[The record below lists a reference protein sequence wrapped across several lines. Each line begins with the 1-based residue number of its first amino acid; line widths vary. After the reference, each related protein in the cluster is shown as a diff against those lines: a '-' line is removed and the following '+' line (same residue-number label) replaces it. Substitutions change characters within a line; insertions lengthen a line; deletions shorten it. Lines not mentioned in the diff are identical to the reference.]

1 MAINFLDLFAGA
13 GGLSEGFVQAGY
25 EPLAHIEMDAA
36 ACFTLRTR
44 AAFHYLNQT
53 PEGQK
58 IYKDYLL
65 KRISRQEFYS
75 KVPSQYLETVIHE
88 TIGDETTPSL
98 IAKVNKLRGRRSVDI
113 IIGGPPCQAYSVA
126 GRAKLH
132 DRYDPRK
139 LLYRYYVR
147 FLESFQPRVFLFE
160 NVTGLLSS
168 RDTRGIR
175 ILPSIH
181 DAFENAGY
189 NIIESV
195 YQAEQYGVPQRRK
208 RLIIIGFRKDCACL
222 CGEPKREEFP
232 MTIRSLLGDLKS
244 IHSAEGII
252 REDGRKEA
260 EKANE
265 VLVKM
270 GISDEIYPVTYHQSR
285 YNNERDLEI
294 YRRVVEKWNES
305 RKRLNYETDLPRD
318 LQSHRNMTCFQDRY
332 KVVDGFSNASHTV
345 VAHICK
351 DGHYYIHPDIE
362 QNRSLTPREAARLQT
377 FPDNYFF
384 ESPTERDTRM
394 YAYRQIGNAVPVILA
409 RKLAELVLPCFK

>member
-1 MAINFLDLFAGA
+1 
-13 GGLSEGFVQAGY
+13 
-25 EPLAHIEMDAA
+25 
-36 ACFTLRTR
+36 
-44 AAFHYLNQT
+44 
-53 PEGQK
+53 
-58 IYKDYLL
+58 
-65 KRISRQEFYS
+65 
-75 KVPSQYLETVIHE
+75 
-88 TIGDETTPSL
+88 
-98 IAKVNKLRGRRSVDI
+98 
-113 IIGGPPCQAYSVA
+113 
-126 GRAKLH
+126 
-132 DRYDPRK
+132 
-139 LLYRYYVR
+139 
-147 FLESFQPRVFLFE
+147 
-160 NVTGLLSS
+160 
-168 RDTRGIR
+168 
-175 ILPSIH
+175 
-181 DAFENAGY
+181 
-189 NIIESV
+189 
-195 YQAEQYGVPQRRK
+195 
-208 RLIIIGFRKDCACL
+208 
-222 CGEPKREEFP
+222 

-265 VLVKM
+265 VLVKL
-270 GISDEIYPVTYHQSR
+270 GISDDVYPVTYHQSR

-294 YRRVVEKWNES
+294 YRRVVEKWNAS
-305 RKRLNYETDLPRD
+305 RKRLNYETDLPSD
-318 LQSHRNMTCFQDRY
+318 LQTHKNMTCFQDRY